1 MYNSSFSTQSSMRN
15 ALLSEMNLRGFL
27 NQCTD
32 LEKLDKVCSEKSISA
47 YIGFDCT
54 ASSLHVGS
62 LLQIMVLRLLQKH
75 GHQPIVLLGGGT
87 TLIGDPSG
95 KDSTRQILKQKN
107 IKKNILSIKK
117 IFEKLLNSKNKKTK
131 PIFVDNYSWLGKL
144 KYIDFLRDVG
154 KHFTINKMLTFDSV
168 KLRLER
174 KQSLSYM
181 EFNYMILQAY
191 DFYQLFKKNNC
202 ILQIGGSVQWGNI
215 VNGVELIRR
224 ILQKEAFGLTT
235 PLITLSSGDKMGKSE
250 KGAVWLDQKLFSAYD
265 YWQFWR
271 NTADEDVKKFL
282 KYFTEIDINEIS
294 KKIESEKD
302 INKLKILL
310 ANEATNIL
318 HGSKAAKDSEETAK
332 ETFIRGGIG
341 KEIPEKKIS
350 KKLISKGINIID
362 LVFQNGLSSSKSDAR
377 RMLKNKGIK
386 IDDQIISD
394 EKKIIGLEEF
404 SEKNHIK
411 LSIGKKTHLKV
422 TAI

>member
-1 MYNSSFSTQSSMRN
+1 MKN

-75 GHQPIVLLGGGT
+75 GHQPIILLGGGT

-154 KHFTINKMLTFDSV
+154 RHFTINKMLTFDSV

-202 ILQIGGSVQWGNI
+202 ILQIGGSDQWGNI

-250 KGAVWLDQKLFSAYD
+250 KGAVWLDQKLFSAYN

-282 KYFTEIDINEIS
+282 KCFTEIDINEIS

-350 KKLISKGINIID
+350 RKLISKGINIID

>member
-1 MYNSSFSTQSSMRN
+1 MHNSSFSTQISMKN

-75 GHQPIVLLGGGT
+75 GHQPTVLLGGGT

-131 PIFVDNYSWLGKL
+131 PVFVDNYSWLGKL

-202 ILQIGGSVQWGNI
+202 ILQIGGSDQWGNI
-215 VNGVELIRR
+215 VNGIELIRR

-271 NTADEDVKKFL
+271 NTSDEDVKKFL

-350 KKLISKGINIID
+350 RKLISKGINIID
-362 LVFQNGLSSSKSDAR
+362 LIFQNGLSSSKSDAR
-377 RMLKNKGIK
+377 RILKNKGIK
-386 IDDQIISD
+386 IDDQIIND

>member
-1 MYNSSFSTQSSMRN
+1 MKN

-154 KHFTINKMLTFDSV
+154 RHFTINKMLTFDSV

-202 ILQIGGSVQWGNI
+202 ILQIGGSDQWGNI
-215 VNGVELIRR
+215 VNGIELIRR

-250 KGAVWLDQKLFSAYD
+250 KGAVWLDHKLFSAYD

-282 KYFTEIDINEIS
+282 KYFTEIDINEMS

-350 KKLISKGINIID
+350 RKLISKGINIID

-422 TAI
+422 TVI

>member
-1 MYNSSFSTQSSMRN
+1 MYNSSFSTQSSMKN

-131 PIFVDNYSWLGKL
+131 PIFIDNYSWLGKL

-154 KHFTINKMLTFDSV
+154 RHFTINKMLTFDSV

-202 ILQIGGSVQWGNI
+202 ILQMGGSDQWGNI

-294 KKIESEKD
+294 KKIENEKD

-350 KKLISKGINIID
+350 RKLISKGINIID

-422 TAI
+422 TVI

>member
-1 MYNSSFSTQSSMRN
+1 MKN
-15 ALLSEMNLRGFL
+15 ALLLEMNLRGFL

-32 LEKLDKVCSEKSISA
+32 LEKLDKVFSEKSISA

-107 IKKNILSIKK
+107 IKKNISSIKK

-154 KHFTINKMLTFDSV
+154 RHFTINKMLTFDSV

-202 ILQIGGSVQWGNI
+202 ILQIGGSDQWGNI

-271 NTADEDVKKFL
+271 NTSDEDVKKFL

-350 KKLISKGINIID
+350 RKLISKGINIID

>member
-1 MYNSSFSTQSSMRN
+1 MKN

-154 KHFTINKMLTFDSV
+154 RHFTINKMLTFDSV

-202 ILQIGGSVQWGNI
+202 ILQIGGSDQWGNI

-250 KGAVWLDQKLFSAYD
+250 KGAVWLDQKLFSAYN

-350 KKLISKGINIID
+350 RKLISKGINIID

-377 RMLKNKGIK
+377 RILKNKGIK